1 MPDDQLAAAT
11 ATEARAVTDQQGI
24 VSALEEQWSESTKL
38 QLEARIKRLESSL
51 EQRAKSRIDARIE
64 IVQLRERIE
73 SGGGAGIDES
83 VARTHYEL
91 EEATLRRVRF
101 DRDIQVLDLLSS
113 TLRGA
118 ETEAKERYLAP
129 VLNRVRPYL
138 QMLFPNAELTM
149 DEDLN
154 IVDMSRHPGYKERF
168 DHLSMGTQ
176 EQIAVLVRLAFAEML
191 VDQGAPAAVILDDA
205 LVFSD
210 DQRMRLMFDILSH
223 AAQRVQIVVFT
234 CREQLFEGLGAHRLH
249 LTSIDRES
257 LRSA

>member
-1 MPDDQLAAAT
+1 M
-11 ATEARAVTDQQGI
+11 R
-24 VSALEEQWSESTKL
+24 
-38 QLEARIKRLESSL
+38 
-51 EQRAKSRIDARIE
+51 
-64 IVQLRERIE
+64 
-73 SGGGAGIDES
+73 S
-83 VARTHYEL
+83 V
-91 EEATLRRVRF
+91 
-101 DRDIQVLDLLSS
+101 
-113 TLRGA
+113 
-118 ETEAKERYLAP
+118 
-129 VLNRVRPYL
+129 
-138 QMLFPNAELTM
+138 
-149 DEDLN
+149 
-154 IVDMSRHPGYKERF
+154 F

-234 CREQLFEGLGAHRLH
+234 CREQLFEGLGAHQLQ